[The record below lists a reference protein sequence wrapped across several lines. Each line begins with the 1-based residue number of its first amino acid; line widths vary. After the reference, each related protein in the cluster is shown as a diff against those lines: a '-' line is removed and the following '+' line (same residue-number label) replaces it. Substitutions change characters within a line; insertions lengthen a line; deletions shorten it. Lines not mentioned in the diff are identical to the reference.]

1 MVREGGGKGLTV
13 LCTRRHQNMWKWWYD
28 YSRSIVPFRAR
39 SSMFFVLLNE
49 PISLPWESSSNNDSA
64 SSTGLNWNEINLTP
78 VY

>member
-1 MVREGGGKGLTV
+1 MRKGGGKGLTV

-39 SSMFFVLLNE
+39 SSMSFVLLNE